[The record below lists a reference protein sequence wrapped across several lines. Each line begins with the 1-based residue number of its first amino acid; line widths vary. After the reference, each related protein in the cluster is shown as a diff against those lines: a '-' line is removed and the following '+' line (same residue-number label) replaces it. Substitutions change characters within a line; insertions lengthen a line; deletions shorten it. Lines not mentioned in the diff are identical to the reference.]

1 LIEPHTEHSI
11 VERVEQA
18 RADGGPAPLL
28 AMTGLVKRFTAT
40 LALDHVDFDVR
51 RGEVHALLGQN
62 GAGKST
68 LIKILA
74 GVYGADA
81 GEIRFAG
88 RLAHPGTDALPI
100 AFIHQD
106 LGLVE
111 WMTVAEN
118 VAIQTGYPRSPGG
131 LISWRRVRDAAA
143 GALAIMG
150 SDLDPDAPILSLPAA
165 ERSLVAIGRA
175 LAIKSDIVVLDEP
188 TAALPEADVERLLDT
203 LRRLRANN
211 IGVVFVTHRLDEV
224 FRIADRVTVL
234 RDGRRLAT
242 VPTGETNAAD
252 LVQMIVGRSMTDA
265 FVRPAPAS
273 DRRTLS
279 VQDLA
284 AEHAGPVSFSV
295 AAGETLGLV
304 GLRGAGHH
312 TIGRAIFGQTRIA
325 GGRLLL
331 DGETIA
337 PRSPAEAMALGI
349 GFVSSRRA
357 EEGIAS
363 NLAVRE
369 NIYMNPTASGKRV
382 LEFIPRATEL
392 NQAWAAAK
400 RFSIKAASMEQP
412 AATLSGGNQ
421 QKVII
426 ARWMEANVRLLILE
440 EPTIGVDVGAKAD
453 IYHLLQLSLRNGLAV
468 LLISS
473 DFEEVER
480 ICHRALV
487 FSRGRLAAEIPRE
500 ALTVAALTASASGG
514 TSTARHGGTQ

>member
-1 LIEPHTEHSI
+1 MEPAEES
-11 VERVEQA
+11 
-18 RADGGPAPLL
+18 RAGTGSVPLL
-28 AMTGLVKRFTAT
+28 AMAGLVKRFTGT

-88 RLAHPGTDALPI
+88 KLAHPGTDSLPI

-118 VAIQTGYPRSPGG
+118 VAIQTGYPRSWLGV
-131 LISWRRVRDAAA
+131 ISWRRVKEAAA
-143 GALAIMG
+143 EALAIMG
-150 SDLDPDAPILSLPAA
+150 SDLPPDALISELPAA
-165 ERSLVAIGRA
+165 ERSLVAIGRS

-188 TAALPEADVERLLDT
+188 TAALPEADVERLLES
-203 LRRLRANN
+203 LKRLRDSN

-242 VPTGETNAAD
+242 VPARETNAAD

-265 FVRPAPAS
+265 FVKPAPATE
-273 DRRTLS
+273 RCVLS
-279 VQDLA
+279 VRDLA
-284 AEHAGPVSFSV
+284 AERVGPVSFSV
-295 AAGETLGLV
+295 AAGEILGLV

-312 TIGRAIFGQTRIA
+312 TIGRAIFGETRMTS
-325 GGRLLL
+325 GRLLL
-331 DGETIA
+331 DSEPIA
-337 PRSPAEAMALGI
+337 PRTPAEAMAMGI

-369 NIYMNPTASGKRV
+369 NIYMNPAASGKGV
-382 LEFIPRATEL
+382 LEFISRAAEL
-392 NQAWAAAK
+392 NEANAAAR
-400 RFSIKAASMEQP
+400 RFSVKAESVEQP

-421 QKVII
+421 QKVVI
-426 ARWMEANVRLLILE
+426 ARWMEARVRLLILE

-453 IYHLLQLSLRNGLAV
+453 IYHLLQLSLNKGMAA

-487 FSRGRLAAEIPRE
+487 FSRGQLAAEIKRE
-500 ALTVAALTASASGG
+500 ALTVAVLTANASGG
-514 TSTARHGGTQ
+514 MATRRGATQ